1 MHGSVIPV
9 APLAPWDKTWADAA
23 YQQLAHKER
32 TREDVMMTL
41 TRSTLS
47 ARLGRWVPAAL
58 VAATLSLAAAPAWAD
73 SPLTSTDIAK
83 AYEGGGL
90 PELAVARGGVLVAE
104 LADRL
109 LAEDLDL
116 GSKVALVNAL
126 GWDTEGKAN
135 SSLFV
140 ETLER
145 KYGAAL
151 YGAGGALDAYALTTD
166 ELVVLGYLTALDNYF
181 APWQAIGYLD
191 LAVLRAPDS
200 LAVNLVLGLVRA
212 QLALAV
218 DWCKAW
224 QSVEGPLTHTVAYV
238 PDIKIEAVDA
248 VDAYMGA
255 YRSYC
260 P

>member
-1 MHGSVIPV
+1 MGGAWILV
-9 APLAPWDKTWADAA
+9 APLSPWDMTWADAA
-23 YQQLAHKER
+23 FQQLVGHALS
-32 TREDVMMTL
+32 REDVKMTL
-41 TRSTLS
+41 KLSTLS
-47 ARLGRWVPAAL
+47 GRAGGWVSAAL
-58 VAATLSLAAAPAWAD
+58 LAAMLSFVAAPARAD

-90 PELAVARGGVLVAE
+90 PELDVARGGVLVAD
-104 LADRL
+104 LAQRL

-135 SSLFV
+135 SSVFI
-140 ETLER
+140 ETLEG

-151 YGAGGALDAYALTTD
+151 YGAGGALDANALTTD

-191 LAVLRAPDS
+191 LAVLRAPES
-200 LAVNLVLGLVRA
+200 LTVNLVLGLVRA

-218 DWCKAW
+218 DWCQTW
-224 QSVEGPLTHTVAYV
+224 QSVEGPLTRTASYV